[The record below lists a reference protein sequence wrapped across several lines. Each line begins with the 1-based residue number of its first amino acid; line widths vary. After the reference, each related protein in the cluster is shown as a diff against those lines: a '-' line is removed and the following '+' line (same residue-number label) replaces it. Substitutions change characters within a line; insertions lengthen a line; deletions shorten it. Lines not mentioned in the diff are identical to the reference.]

1 MECPEE
7 GIDYYVYVTKLPK
20 GIRAM
25 LIPNDDS
32 TYSMYLDYRRSRE
45 QWLDDWEHE
54 VWHLLRN
61 DLYNSKPIWVV
72 EAA

>member
-1 MECPEE
+1 MEFPEE
-7 GIDYYVYVTKLPK
+7 GIDYYVYVTKLPN
-20 GIRAM
+20 GIHAM
-25 LIPNDDS
+25 IIPNDDA

-61 DLYNSKPIWVV
+61 DLYSSKPIWVV